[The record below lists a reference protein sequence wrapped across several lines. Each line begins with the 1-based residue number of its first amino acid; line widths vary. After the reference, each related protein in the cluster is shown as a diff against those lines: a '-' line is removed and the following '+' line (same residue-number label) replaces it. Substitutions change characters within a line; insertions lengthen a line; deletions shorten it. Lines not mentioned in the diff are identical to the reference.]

1 MNMSSKAKRRIVL
14 VVGEASGDLLGSALI
29 EELNQRFS
37 EVEFVGIGG
46 PLMIAQGFDAW
57 YRMSE
62 LSVMGYVEVIKKL
75 PKLICIRSSLIRRI
89 LRYQPDLVVGIDAP
103 DFNLFLER
111 SVRKSGV
118 PVVHLVSP
126 SIWAWRYERIHKIR
140 ESVDRMLV
148 LFPFEEE
155 IYKREGIPV
164 SYVGHPLADQ
174 IELVVDRFRYRD
186 ELGFTVNQKL
196 VALLPGSRR
205 SELKQH
211 LDLMLDAA
219 ELIKSKYPDVRFAI
233 PLINEDTVAFSRG
246 YMSQRRKDLI
256 DEIKFV
262 SANTQNVLKAADLA
276 IIASGTA
283 TLEALLCECP
293 MVVTYKVSQLT
304 AWLMRRRARTTFV
317 SLPNII
323 ANEHLVDEFIQER
336 ARSHMLA
343 DAVISLFGQPE
354 KLAGMRTRF
363 REIKKTLRVGSA
375 IRSADVIQK
384 FVGMNE

>member
-1 MNMSSKAKRRIVL
+1 MSLKSKRRIVL

-46 PLMIAQGFDAW
+46 PLMMAQGFDPW

-75 PKLICIRSSLIRRI
+75 PKLICIRLSLIRKI

-111 SVRKSGV
+111 SVRKRGV
-118 PVVHLVSP
+118 PVMHLVSP

-140 ESVDRMLV
+140 KSVDRMLV

-256 DEIKFV
+256 DEIQFF

-343 DAVISLFGQPE
+343 DSVISLFGQPE

>member
-1 MNMSSKAKRRIVL
+1 MSSKSKRRIVL

-46 PLMIAQGFDAW
+46 PLMIAQGFDSW

-219 ELIKSKYPDVRFAI
+219 ELIKCKYPDVRFVI
-233 PLINEDTVAFSRG
+233 PLINEDAVAVSRG
-246 YMSQRRKDLI
+246 RISQRGKELI
-256 DEIKFV
+256 DEIQFV
-262 SANTQNVLKAADLA
+262 SANTQNVLKATDLA
-276 IIASGTA
+276 IVASGTA
-283 TLEALLCECP
+283 TLEGLLCECP

-323 ANEHLVDEFIQER
+323 ANENLVDEFIQER

-375 IRSADVIQK
+375 IRSADVIQE

>member
-1 MNMSSKAKRRIVL
+1 MSSKSKRRIVL

-256 DEIKFV
+256 DEIQFV

-304 AWLMRRRARTTFV
+304 AWLMRRRARTTLV

-343 DAVISLFGQPE
+343 DAVISLYGQPE
-354 KLAGMRTRF
+354 KLARMRTRF

-375 IRSADVIQK
+375 IRSADVIQ
-384 FVGMNE
+384 

>member
-1 MNMSSKAKRRIVL
+1 MSSKSKRRIVL

-46 PLMIAQGFDAW
+46 PLMIAQGFDSW

-118 PVVHLVSP
+118 PGVHLASP

-256 DEIKFV
+256 DEIQFV

>member
-1 MNMSSKAKRRIVL
+1 MSSKSKRRIVL

-29 EELNQRFS
+29 EELNQRFL

-75 PKLICIRSSLIRRI
+75 PKLICMRSSLIRRI

-111 SVRKSGV
+111 SVRKSGM

-186 ELGFTVNQKL
+186 ELGFAVNQKL

-211 LDLMLDAA
+211 LDLMLDTA
-219 ELIKSKYPDVRFAI
+219 ELIKSKYPDVRFVI
-233 PLINEDTVAFSRG
+233 PLINEDAVAFSRG
-246 YMSQRRKDLI
+246 HISQRGKELI
-256 DEIKFV
+256 DEIQFV
-262 SANTQNVLKAADLA
+262 SANTQNVLKATDLA
-276 IIASGTA
+276 IVASGTA
-283 TLEALLCECP
+283 TLEGLLCECP

-304 AWLMRRRARTTFV
+304 AWLMRRRARATFV

-323 ANEHLVDEFIQER
+323 ANENLVDEFIQER
-336 ARSHMLA
+336 ARPHMLA

-375 IRSADVIQK
+375 IRSADVIQE

>member
-1 MNMSSKAKRRIVL
+1 MSSKAKRRIVL

-46 PLMIAQGFDAW
+46 PLMIAQGFDSW

-233 PLINEDTVAFSRG
+233 PLINEDTAAFSRG

-256 DEIKFV
+256 DEIQFV

>member
-1 MNMSSKAKRRIVL
+1 MSLKPKRRIVL

-46 PLMIAQGFDAW
+46 PLMIAQGFDPW

-75 PKLICIRSSLIRRI
+75 PKLICIRSSLIRKI

-111 SVRKSGV
+111 SVRKRGV
-118 PVVHLVSP
+118 PVMHLVSP

-140 ESVDRMLV
+140 ESVDRILV
-148 LFPFEEE
+148 LFPFEEK

-186 ELGFTVNQKL
+186 ELGFAVDQKL
-196 VALLPGSRR
+196 VALLPGSRS

-233 PLINEDTVAFSRG
+233 PLINEDAVALSRG
-246 YMSQRRKDLI
+246 YMSQFRKDLI
-256 DEIKFV
+256 DEIQFF
-262 SANTQNVLKAADLA
+262 SANTQNILKAADLA

-293 MVVTYKVSQLT
+293 MVVTYRVSQLT
-304 AWLMRRRARTTFV
+304 AWLMRRRARATFV

-323 ANEHLVDEFIQER
+323 ANEDLVDEFIQER
-336 ARSHMLA
+336 ARSHILA
-343 DAVISLFGQPE
+343 DAVISLFSQPE
-354 KLAGMRTRF
+354 KLTLMRMRF

>member
-1 MNMSSKAKRRIVL
+1 MSSKAKRRIVL

-46 PLMIAQGFDAW
+46 PLMIAQGFDSW

-148 LFPFEEE
+148 LFPFEED

-256 DEIKFV
+256 DEIQFV

-343 DAVISLFGQPE
+343 DAVISLFDQPE

>member
-1 MNMSSKAKRRIVL
+1 MSLKSKRRIVL

-46 PLMIAQGFDAW
+46 PLMMAQGFDPW

-75 PKLICIRSSLIRRI
+75 PKLICIRSSLIKRI

-155 IYKREGIPV
+155 IYKREGISV

-246 YMSQRRKDLI
+246 HMSQRRKDLI
-256 DEIKFV
+256 DEIQFV

-323 ANEHLVDEFIQER
+323 ANEYLVDEFIQER

>member
-1 MNMSSKAKRRIVL
+1 MSSKSKRRIVL

-256 DEIKFV
+256 DEIQFV

-293 MVVTYKVSQLT
+293 MVVTYKVPQLT

>member
-1 MNMSSKAKRRIVL
+1 MSSKAKRRIVL

-46 PLMIAQGFDAW
+46 PLMIAQGFDSW

-75 PKLICIRSSLIRRI
+75 PKLICMRSSLIRRI

-111 SVRKSGV
+111 SVRKSGM

-186 ELGFTVNQKL
+186 ELGFAVNQKL

-211 LDLMLDAA
+211 LDLMLDTA
-219 ELIKSKYPDVRFAI
+219 ELIKSKYPDVRFVI
-233 PLINEDTVAFSRG
+233 PLINEDAVAFSRG
-246 YMSQRRKDLI
+246 HISQRGKELI
-256 DEIKFV
+256 DEIQFV
-262 SANTQNVLKAADLA
+262 SANTQNVLKATDLA
-276 IIASGTA
+276 IVASGTA
-283 TLEALLCECP
+283 TLEGLLCECP

-304 AWLMRRRARTTFV
+304 AWLMRRRARATFV

-323 ANEHLVDEFIQER
+323 ANENLVDEFIQER
-336 ARSHMLA
+336 ARPHMLA